1 MKLPKPAGLLETFCQ
16 KTLDYQTYFGPRSYN
31 AFGSKTAKP
40 ALFLV
45 HIVIPK

>member
-1 MKLPKPAGLLETFCQ
+1 MKLPKRFAKP
-16 KTLDYQTYFGPRSYN
+16 LDYQTYFGPRVYN

-45 HIVIPK
+45 PIIPK